1 MIAAIKLD
9 KDISCENICQ
19 ILGKTINDYRNTNND
34 LTNSILVIDIK
45 TITDDTIDTVPKL
58 EYKN

>member
-1 MIAAIKLD
+1 MITAIKLD

-19 ILGKTINDYRNTNND
+19 ILSKAINDYRNANND
-34 LTNSILVIDIK
+34 LINSILVIDIK
-45 TITDDTIDTVPKL
+45 TITDDTIESVPKL